1 MSEVGWIDTHNHL
14 QVDIFDE
21 DVEALWERAKSL
33 GVTDAVITAGCA
45 ADWDRVVSR
54 AQKLQIHYT
63 LGIHPL
69 YVDRSRDED
78 LDLLWERLNRA
89 LNDPLFVGIGEIG
102 LEENPQTRD
111 EAFFARQLD
120 FAAKLALPVSVH
132 VRKTASRVLKYLRR
146 RRHVRKTASRVL
158 KYLRRR
164 RGVTGVI
171 HAFNGSDVEREA
183 FLSLG
188 FRLGFGG
195 AATYEGSRRIRRHLA
210 EVPDWAWVL
219 ETDAPDMPSSARR
232 DRGELRTE
240 PADLAE
246 YGRLAATFRGISLEE
261 AARQSTDNARAAFPR
276 LTGP

>member
-1 MSEVGWIDTHNHL
+1 MSEVEWVDTHNHL
-14 QVDIFDE
+14 QVDIFDR
-21 DVEALWERAKSL
+21 DVDALWERAKSL
-33 GVTDAVITAGCA
+33 GVTDAVITAGSA
-45 ADWDRVVSR
+45 ADWSRVVLR
-54 AQKLQIHYT
+54 ARKLQIHYT

-69 YVDRSRDED
+69 YVDQSKDED
-78 LDLLWERLNRA
+78 LNLLWDRLNEA
-89 LNDPLFVGIGEIG
+89 LDDPLFVGIGEIG
-102 LEENPQTRD
+102 LEENPHMRD

-132 VRKTASRVLKYLRR
+132 VRKS
-146 RRHVRKTASRVL
+146 ASRVL

-195 AATYEGSRRIRRHLA
+195 AATYEGSRRIRRHLS

-246 YGRLAATFRGISLEE
+246 YGRLAAQLRGVSLGE

-276 LTGP
+276 LAGR

>member
-1 MSEVGWIDTHNHL
+1 MSEVEWVDTHNHL
-14 QVDIFDE
+14 QVDIFDK
-21 DVEALWERAKSL
+21 DVDALWERAKSL
-33 GVTDAVITAGCA
+33 GVTDAVITAGSA
-45 ADWDRVVSR
+45 ADWSRVVLR
-54 AQKLQIHYT
+54 ARKLQIHYT

-69 YVDRSRDED
+69 YVDQSKDED
-78 LDLLWERLNRA
+78 LNLLWDRLNEA
-89 LNDPLFVGIGEIG
+89 LDDPLFVGIGEIG
-102 LEENPQTRD
+102 LEENPHMRD

-132 VRKTASRVLKYLRR
+132 VRKSAF
-146 RRHVRKTASRVL
+146 RVL

-195 AATYEGSRRIRRHLA
+195 AATYEGSRRIRRHLS
-210 EVPDWAWVL
+210 EVPDWAWVR

-246 YGRLAATFRGISLEE
+246 YGRLAAQLRGVSLGE

-276 LTGP
+276 LAGR